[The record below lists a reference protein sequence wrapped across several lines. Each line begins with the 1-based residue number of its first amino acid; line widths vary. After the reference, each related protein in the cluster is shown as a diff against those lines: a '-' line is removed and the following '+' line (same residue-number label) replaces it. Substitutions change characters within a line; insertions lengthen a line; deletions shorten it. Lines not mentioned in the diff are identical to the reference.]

1 MSARDRSFMSFR
13 GEVNYDNHDYGY
25 DQVSHQSPLRQL
37 NDSGEFSKRILV
49 AEQNEVLFSNKS
61 ENYCICFIDIV
72 GSTQIT
78 AKITPSEKVGKFY
91 STFINAV
98 ASIVKDHNG
107 RIVKTVGDGVLFFF
121 PYTSNIE
128 DIEAFVDAL
137 ECCLALISS
146 RNTIN
151 AKLYEEKLPGI
162 SYRISA
168 EYGRVEIAKSD
179 RSASFDLFG
188 TTVNY
193 CAKINKNAP
202 PNGIV
207 IGSDLHTV
215 ISSYP
220 TLADRYNIQ
229 EIGELQLRTGKR
241 RYPVYVLS
249 GRNEKRTISRN
260 EIWNLVKSKAKIG
273 SSNNKSQVI
282 MLIDDDPDILL
293 LFTEYLKSAGM
304 IVDSFNDPEKALTH
318 FTKSSPSRYDLIITD
333 IRMRHLNGLQLY
345 SRFKDLDPNVRII
358 FVTALDMADEIRT
371 VMPEVEPH
379 QFITKPINR
388 DALISSVKDHMK

>member
-1 MSARDRSFMSFR
+1 MVLGGKVDYNGHDSEIGTPSKSPQGQWNNPREH
-13 GEVNYDNHDYGY
+13 GESMPV
-25 DQVSHQSPLRQL
+25 Q
-37 NDSGEFSKRILV
+37 EK
-49 AEQNEVLFSNKS
+49 NEVLFSNKS

-107 RIVKTVGDGVLFFF
+107 KIVKTVGDGVLFFF
-121 PYTSNIE
+121 PGTSNIE

-151 AKLYEEKLPGI
+151 STLYEEKLPGI

-168 EYGRVEIAKSD
+168 EYGRVEVAKSD
-179 RSASFDLFG
+179 RSASYDLFG
-188 TTVNY
+188 TTVNF
-193 CAKINKNAP
+193 CAKINKNAS

-207 IGSDLHTV
+207 IGSDLYTIV
-215 ISSYP
+215 SSFP
-220 TLADRYNIQ
+220 ALADRYNIH
-229 EIGELQLRTGKR
+229 EIGELHLRTGKR
-241 RYPVYVLS
+241 RYPIYELS
-249 GRNEKRTISRN
+249 GRNGKRTMSRN
-260 EIWNLVKSKAKIG
+260 LIWNLVKSKVEFG
-273 SSNNKSQVI
+273 TQGKSQVI
-282 MLIDDDPDILL
+282 MLVDDDPDILL

-304 IVDSFNDPEKALTH
+304 IVDSFNDPEKALAH
-318 FTKSSPSRYDLIITD
+318 FTKSNPSRYDLIITD

-358 FVTALDMADEIRT
+358 FVTALDMADEITT

-379 QFITKPINR
+379 QFITKPVNR
-388 DALISSVKDHMK
+388 DALISSVKKHLR

>member
-1 MSARDRSFMSFR
+1 MVLGGEIDYEGHESELGSHGRSPP
-13 GEVNYDNHDYGY
+13 G
-25 DQVSHQSPLRQL
+25 QL
-37 NDSGEFSKRILV
+37 NDSGEFSKRISSS
-49 AEQNEVLFSNKS
+49 ERNEVLFSNKS
-61 ENYCICFIDIV
+61 ENYCICFVDIV

-78 AKITPSEKVGKFY
+78 AKIIPSEKVGKFY
-91 STFINAV
+91 SIFINAI

-121 PYTSNIE
+121 PGTSNIE

-137 ECCLALISS
+137 ECCLAMISS

-151 AKLYEEKLPGI
+151 TKLYEEKLPGI

-168 EYGRVEIAKSD
+168 EYGRVEVAKSD
-179 RSASFDLFG
+179 RSTSYDLFG
-188 TTVNY
+188 TTVNF

-207 IGSDLHTV
+207 IGSDLHTIV
-215 ISSYP
+215 SSFP

-229 EIGELQLRTGKR
+229 EIGELRLSTGKR
-241 RYPVYVLS
+241 RYPIYVLS
-249 GRNEKRTISRN
+249 GRNPKRTISRN
-260 EIWNLVKSKAKIG
+260 LIWNLVKDKARVG
-273 SSNNKSQVI
+273 TRDKSQVI
-282 MLIDDDPDILL
+282 MLIDDDPDTLL

-304 IVDSFNDPEKALTH
+304 IVESFNDPEKALAH
-318 FTKSSPSRYDLIITD
+318 FTKSNPSRYDLIITD

-345 SRFKDLDPNVRII
+345 SRFKDLDPNVRIL
-358 FVTALDMADEIRT
+358 FATALDIADEITT

-388 DALISSVKDHMK
+388 DALISSVKKHIR